1 MRLYRN
7 ALLGGVAAVALG
19 GAIVGTTSTANAF
32 TDETWT
38 WNLTNTTNID
48 ERVTIDITID
58 PIGKVLD
65 EVMQIQIGDVEAE
78 AKVSHIK
85 NLKPLELVR
94 VKSGYVR
101 DYELTVD
108 GDYSFKKQA
117 RGRAGVTYSYGE
129 STTESWEQTLNGSL
143 KTQGSDTP
151 PFFIGGAGALGGYF
165 VSGGSSGAAGAGV
178 IGAIGAYATNGNA
191 KFDASLGGST
201 THGTDTDGYFNIA
214 GGYSVSGSGEFL
226 GNLTYYEKNVTT
238 EYKYFPAVQD
248 ALKELPKVEA
258 VATAVGN
265 LVSIE
270 SDTAVQESSLQV
282 LFDDVDPHKHHRQIP
297 NTQLASLDGGG
308 GGHVNFEDADFDLD
322 ADLSLQDE
330 KYDLD
335 SGNYNHDVALLLG
348 LAAGAGLIEQADVK
362 AKSEV
367 EDIWNAQVLSSATAI
382 GNVKSIGVETDRA
395 KNGLVIADITQLSVA
410 NISAD
415 ARAKD
420 IDIVNYTNLGKLED
434 PIVSA
439 TATAIGNAVNI
450 TVNSGQFTPSN

>member
-19 GAIVGTTSTANAF
+19 GAIVGSASTANAF

-38 WNLTNTTNID
+38 WTLNNTTNID

-78 AKVSHIK
+78 AKVSHVA

-94 VKSGYVR
+94 VKSGYER

-108 GDYSFKKQA
+108 GGYSFKKELH
-117 RGRAGVTYSYGE
+117 GSAGATYAYGE
-129 STTESWEQTLNGSL
+129 STTESWEHTLNGSL
-143 KTQGSDTP
+143 TTKGSDTP

-165 VSGGSSGAAGAGV
+165 VSGGPSGAAGAGV
-178 IGAIGAYATNGNA
+178 IGAIGAYATRGNA
-191 KFDASLGGST
+191 EFDASLGGST
-201 THGTDTDGYFNIA
+201 THGTDTTGYFNIE
-214 GGYSVSGSGEFL
+214 GGYEVAGAGEFSGYIDL
-226 GNLTYYEKNVTT
+226 YEKNVTT
-238 EYKYFPAVQD
+238 TYLYFPAVQD

-282 LFDDVDPHKHHRQIP
+282 LFDDVDPHHRRHGDG
-297 NTQLASLDGGG
+297 QLPPIQVASVGNSGGT
-308 GGHVNFEDADFDLD
+308 AQFDLD
-322 ADLSLQDE
+322 ADLSLQDQ

-348 LAAGAGLIEQADVK
+348 LAAGAGLIEQADIK
-362 AKSEV
+362 AESEA
-367 EDIWNAQVLSSATAI
+367 EYILNAQVLSSATAI
-382 GNVKSIGVETDRA
+382 GNVKSIGVETDLPD
-395 KNGLVIADITQLSVA
+395 NGLVIADITQLSVA
-410 NISAD
+410 NVSAD
-415 ARAKD
+415 ASAKH
-420 IDIVNYTNLGKLED
+420 IDLVNYTNLGKLKD